1 MRTNILKGVGAGF
14 VEEPEATWEERLTQ
28 APEESRKVLAF
39 MSHDHHL
46 IRYYVVLELPRAGR
60 PLTPG
65 AISEALVLPEP
76 RVRVVL
82 EELERNLFFLV
93 RNDDGAVTWAFPV
106 TVAGTPHH
114 LSFSTGERLDA
125 A

>member
-1 MRTNILKGVGAGF
+1 MRTNILKGAGSGF
-14 VEEPEATWEERLTQ
+14 IEEPEATWEVRLAQ
-28 APEESRKVLAF
+28 APEEFRKVLAF
-39 MSHDHHL
+39 MSPDHHL
-46 IRYYVVLELPRAGR
+46 VRYYVVLELPRAGR

-65 AISEALVLPEP
+65 AIAEALGLPEP
-76 RVRVVL
+76 RVRIVL

-106 TVAGTPHH
+106 TVAETPHH